1 MKGFE
6 KMNYTRID
14 RGLELLDIHYK
25 YYCED
30 KSKEQKA
37 YYDGLITMLENIVS
51 DCYTENYH
59 IKRNKYGKHYV
70 SCGQIFEKHPCEIEI
85 NVEFID
91 YLPF

>member
-1 MKGFE
+1 MKGFK

-37 YYDGLITMLENIVS
+37 YYDGLITMLENISVWKS
-51 DCYTENYH
+51 
-59 IKRNKYGKHYV
+59 
-70 SCGQIFEKHPCEIEI
+70 
-85 NVEFID
+85 
-91 YLPF
+91 